1 MSEQPAAADMTGS
14 SGGSAATTAGGLLR
28 AARQKQGLH
37 LEALAGAIKVTPAK
51 LEALEADRIDQLPDA
66 TFARALAKTVCR
78 TLKMDDAP
86 VLALLPPPSG
96 YRIEQVAEGL
106 NEPFRERPG
115 RLVPEDWL
123 KFSGPAVWGPA
134 LVLVAAAVVY
144 FLPAGWPQALFKPAP
159 SAEPAAVPPAPPEP
173 PMAIASSAVLSAP
186 SSTELATE
194 LPNEP
199 DRAAS
204 APEGAPAAAQGATAA
219 LPAASAVA
227 LMPGEVLVQFTV
239 RKDSWVEVVD
249 ASGRMLLSRTL
260 QPGAPVEL
268 GGTLPMKIKIGNASA
283 TQLVFR
289 GQPMKLDPYTRDN
302 IARLVLK

>member
-1 MSEQPAAADMTGS
+1 MSEQPAATDVTGAADV
-14 SGGSAATTAGGLLR
+14 SAATTAGGLLR

-37 LEALAGAIKVTPAK
+37 LEALAAAIKVTPAK

-78 TLKMDDAP
+78 SLKMDDAP

-123 KFSGPAVWGPA
+123 KLSGPAVWGPV
-134 LVLVAAAVVY
+134 LLLVAAAVVY
-144 FLPAGWPQALFKPAP
+144 FLPAGWPQAWFKPAP
-159 SAEPAAVPPAPPEP
+159 SAEPAAVAPAAAEPPMEIASSSLISGPSATESAAEAPPEP
-173 PMAIASSAVLSAP
+173 EA
-186 SSTELATE
+186 
-194 LPNEP
+194 
-199 DRAAS
+199 AAS
-204 APEGAPAAAQGATAA
+204 APTATPPATAPS
-219 LPAASAVA
+219 PAASAVVLA
-227 LMPGEVLVQFTV
+227 AGEALVQFTV
-239 RKDSWVEVVD
+239 HKDCWVEVVD
-249 ASGRMLLSRTL
+249 ASGRTLLSRTL
-260 QPGAPVEL
+260 QPGEPVVL
-268 GGTLPMKIKIGNASA
+268 GGAVPLKVKIGNALA

-289 GQPMKLDPYTRDN
+289 GQPVALDPYTRDN